1 MGDYADMEMDR
12 MAYWDDR
19 RYEEDC
25 KKFPIYP
32 NPIFN
37 TWTDVDGNNHEVKEM
52 TELHL
57 NNCIRMLSR
66 GNSPLKDGYI
76 KSMKKELERRN
87 KMNVGQYNIPG
98 YVADPNYA
106 TSSEPVPQEVA
117 KISNVDLKVV
127 GVTFTNE
134 DGSSRREAI
143 MEMTDESTVELVREP
158 SNKYD
163 INAIKVI
170 TGDKQIGYIGK
181 EYASIMAPLMDT
193 GTQFTAVVRDYG
205 EFKSK
210 PYCEI
215 RINQL

>member
-1 MGDYADMEMDR
+1 MGYVDDMMMDR
-12 MAYWDDR
+12 VAYWDEEC
-19 RYEEDC
+19 YEQIP
-25 KKFPIYP
+25 FPICP

-37 TWTDVDGNNHEVKEM
+37 IWTDQGGNDHEITRM

-76 KSMKKELERRN
+76 KTMKKELERRK

-98 YVADPNYA
+98 LP
-106 TSSEPVPQEVA
+106 PVTPEVQSPQELGQQEVA
-117 KISNVDLKVV
+117 KINNVDLKVV
-127 GVTFTNE
+127 GVTFANE
-134 DGSSRREAI
+134 DGSSRRATI
-143 MEMTDESTVELVREP
+143 LEMTTSSPVELVREP

-193 GTQFTAVVRDYG
+193 GTQFTAIVNDCG
-205 EFKSK
+205 EFKGK

-215 RINQL
+215 KINQL